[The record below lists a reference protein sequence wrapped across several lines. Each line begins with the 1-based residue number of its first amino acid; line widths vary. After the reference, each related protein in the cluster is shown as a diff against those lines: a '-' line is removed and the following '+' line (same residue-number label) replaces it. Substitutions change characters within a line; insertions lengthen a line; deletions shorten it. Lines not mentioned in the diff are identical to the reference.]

1 MFGVLI
7 QICGMSPH
15 QAAHFLNVPPR
26 VVIRW
31 TRDVG
36 QPSVEAL
43 TALGG
48 LQARQQK
55 VADAIITSW
64 DEAGRPP
71 TLTITVARDDSEA
84 MEMGWPSLAAQIA
97 PVAIAQAVLG
107 PINIQVEHRE
117 PAEVAPEAIPAE
129 QATPMMAAE

>member
-1 MFGVLI
+1 MNMFGVLI

-26 VVIRW
+26 VVARW
-31 TRDVG
+31 TRGVG
-36 QPSVEAL
+36 QPTTEVL
-43 TALGG
+43 TKLGG
-48 LQARQQK
+48 LQARQQD

-71 TLTITVARDDSEA
+71 SLAIAVARDDDEA
-84 MEMGWPSLAAQIA
+84 NEMGWPSLAAQIA

-107 PINIQVEHRE
+107 PVSIELDHGEQSEID
-117 PAEVAPEAIPAE
+117 PATI
-129 QATPMMAAE
+129 AAE